1 MATLK
6 ADKDP
11 MGQAISDYFHTG
23 KAKKLRVLS
32 SMFDEDEIPVS
43 TLFRS
48 LEEMNDIER
57 KALDAVQGR
66 ILDVGAGSG
75 CHTLELQKR
84 GHSVTAI
91 DISPLS
97 VETMQARGVADAR
110 LADFYA
116 PECGGPYHT
125 LLMLM

>member
-1 MATLK
+1 MATLN

-75 CHTLELQKR
+75 
-84 GHSVTAI
+84 
-91 DISPLS
+91 
-97 VETMQARGVADAR
+97 
-110 LADFYA
+110 
-116 PECGGPYHT
+116 
-125 LLMLM
+125 